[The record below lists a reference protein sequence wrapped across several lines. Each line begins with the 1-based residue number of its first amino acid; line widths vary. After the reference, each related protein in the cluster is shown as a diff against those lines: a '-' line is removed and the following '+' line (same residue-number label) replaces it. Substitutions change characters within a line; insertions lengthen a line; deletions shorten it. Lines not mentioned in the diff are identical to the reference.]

1 MSSKVKDMLFID
13 MKYVILYRKLGFS
26 EVKPDVFQY
35 DYGDTSI
42 VIDSEGQYYS
52 YLGKKYP
59 LLNYKDFVI
68 LECIDRLLKK
78 DYDSANVMVGESG
91 CDLLLKSDGGDS
103 VRIFAAQ
110 WGKDYSELC
119 RTFEYSGSGIEVL
132 YTSQLSGGLV
142 DYISTIN
149 TPGGTFQYGIFER
162 EAKKEDYQFSNP
174 VPDPDYPDGFVVK
187 NGELLKY
194 IGKEKDVRIPDG
206 IKRIGSGAFWNNL
219 NLESVSIPESV
230 SCICGDAF
238 VYCENLRSVNIP
250 ESVDQMGD
258 DPFAG
263 CKDIK
268 IDNKSPFFINE
279 NGVIFDKSRRF
290 LIHYTASLPDDYY
303 EIPESVEWIG
313 KHGFY
318 KCENLKCVRITKNV
332 KFMGNNAFSDCI
344 NIHLINDSPYFA
356 YEGGVLY
363 NREKTTCMHYS
374 MGSGV
379 KDVKLA
385 DTVRTIGRNCFWN
398 CTMIDSI
405 EIPKSVRQI
414 GYNPFANCRNVRL
427 INHSPF
433 YATKDGALYNS
444 DFTELVCCPSTAPI
458 EGTVTIPDTVIN
470 IGRNA
475 FTGCINLERIC
486 IPENVK
492 FISRG
497 AFSECINLKEI
508 EIPESV
514 EDLGDWCFNK
524 CRSLERVIIPRNLS
538 IKPNTFNSCNAEV
551 IGR

>member
-1 MSSKVKDMLFID
+1 M
-13 MKYVILYRKLGFS
+13 
-26 EVKPDVFQY
+26 
-35 DYGDTSI
+35 
-42 VIDSEGQYYS
+42 
-52 YLGKKYP
+52 
-59 LLNYKDFVI
+59 
-68 LECIDRLLKK
+68 
-78 DYDSANVMVGESG
+78 
-91 CDLLLKSDGGDS
+91 
-103 VRIFAAQ
+103 
-110 WGKDYSELC
+110 
-119 RTFEYSGSGIEVL
+119 
-132 YTSQLSGGLV
+132 
-142 DYISTIN
+142 
-149 TPGGTFQYGIFER
+149 
-162 EAKKEDYQFSNP
+162 
-174 VPDPDYPDGFVVK
+174 
-187 NGELLKY
+187 
-194 IGKEKDVRIPDG
+194 
-206 IKRIGSGAFWNNL
+206 
-219 NLESVSIPESV
+219 
-230 SCICGDAF
+230 
-238 VYCENLRSVNIP
+238 
-250 ESVDQMGD
+250 
-258 DPFAG
+258 
-263 CKDIK
+263 
-268 IDNKSPFFINE
+268 
-279 NGVIFDKSRRF
+279 
-290 LIHYTASLPDDYY
+290 
-303 EIPESVEWIG
+303 
-313 KHGFY
+313 
-318 KCENLKCVRITKNV
+318 RITKNV

-363 NREKTTCMHYS
+363 NKEKTTCMHYS

-405 EIPKSVRQI
+405 EIPQSVRQI

-475 FTGCINLERIC
+475 FTGCINLERIR

-508 EIPESV
+508 EMPESV